1 MTEEIVSEN
10 NDKKFTHVLMIELD
24 YVIVNLR
31 EIEFDAIKR
40 GISPKGV
47 ELTSAMFSRSTM
59 SPNHRAVIGSILQS
73 AGKKSDAIEKAVN
86 EVNKSIIEYC
96 SENAVINSG
105 VVELIN
111 IAKSRNVN
119 VKLYTALDNQIA
131 ENLVNK
137 IGLSDMGIEIINP
150 SEIRES
156 FPKADD
162 WLKMLKKA
170 DIEDKTIV
178 AVVSSQLAC
187 KGALTAGASCIVV
200 PDKFT
205 DFQDFSGAMF
215 ILDKLN
221 DEDPNHILDLTLR
234 I

>member
-119 VKLYTALDNQIA
+119 VKLYSALDNQTA

-150 SEIRES
+150 SEIKES

>member
-1 MTEEIVSEN
+1 M
-10 NDKKFTHVLMIELD
+10 D
-24 YVIVNLR
+24 
-31 EIEFDAIKR
+31 
-40 GISPKGV
+40 
-47 ELTSAMFSRSTM
+47 
-59 SPNHRAVIGSILQS
+59 
-73 AGKKSDAIEKAVN
+73 
-86 EVNKSIIEYC
+86 
-96 SENAVINSG
+96 
-105 VVELIN
+105 
-111 IAKSRNVN
+111 
-119 VKLYTALDNQIA
+119 
-131 ENLVNK
+131 
-137 IGLSDMGIEIINP
+137 IEIINP
-150 SEIRES
+150 SEIGEF

-200 PDKFT
+200 LDKFT

-221 DEDPNHILDLTLR
+221 DKDPNHILDLTLR

>member
-40 GISPKGV
+40 GIAPKGV

-119 VKLYTALDNQIA
+119 VKLYSALDNQTA

>member
-1 MTEEIVSEN
+1 MTEEISSQN
-10 NDKKFTHVLMIELD
+10 NEEKFTHVLMIELD

-31 EIEFDAIKR
+31 EIEYQAIKK
-40 GISPKGV
+40 GIAPKGV
-47 ELTSAMFSRSTM
+47 ELTNSMFSKSTM
-59 SPNHRAVIGSILQS
+59 SPNHRALIANILNS
-73 AGKKSDAIEKAVN
+73 VGKKADAIEKAVN

-96 SENAVINSG
+96 SENAVMSPG
-105 VVELIN
+105 VVELIKT
-111 IAKSRNVN
+111 AHSRNVN
-119 VKLYTALDNQIA
+119 VKLYSSLDNQIA
-131 ENLVNK
+131 KNLINK
-137 IGLSDMGIEIINP
+137 IGLADMDIEIINP
-150 SEIRES
+150 SEIGEF

-200 PDKFT
+200 PDEFT

-221 DEDPNHILDLTLR
+221 DKDPNHILDLTLR
-234 I
+234 M